1 MAEAV
6 TCLYRCRR
14 ARNDPATSCIL
25 PAKAS
30 TARLLVVPQER
41 KDELPQLW
49 LQVWQH
55 LEHLA
60 RTVRR
65 RHRVPDRDGAR
76 CADGPGVVA
85 AGCKRGRRE
94 PPQPQLHAGPGRG
107 VGRCSER
114 PGDRGKGAV
123 FGVKSVQGGDD
134 GIGRPDLGDCREL
147 VVDVVKSRDDGER
160 VRGCTVFTGSFS
172 GGGSVDAVDGLDD
185 QAC

>member
-1 MAEAV
+1 M
-6 TCLYRCRR
+6 
-14 ARNDPATSCIL
+14 
-25 PAKAS
+25 
-30 TARLLVVPQER
+30 PQER
-41 KDELPQLW
+41 KDELSQLW

-55 LEHLA
+55 LDHLA

-114 PGDRGKGAV
+114 PGDRGKGVV
-123 FGVKSVQGGDD
+123 FGVKSFEGCDD
-134 GIGRPDLGDCREL
+134 GIGCPDLGDCRKL
-147 VVDVVKSRDDGER
+147 GFVVESRDDGGR
-160 VRGCTVFTGSFS
+160 VRGLSWNVLKMEPYPQGYT
-172 GGGSVDAVDGLDD
+172 
-185 QAC
+185 